1 MADDIISTAWVR
13 IRAMGKDF
21 GADVKK
27 AINDGAKSADR
38 DATNAGA
45 RAGGK
50 FGDGFTTGADGKL
63 RDSQG
68 RFATYGKT
76 SGESFASG
84 FGGGLNKLAVNV
96 WSIKTLAGA
105 LKSVTGPAVIATK
118 AIGIAGA
125 AGAAIALGGAAIG
138 VVGALSQIAGVA
150 PLVLS
155 GLGALLAVEGTVKL
169 ATMGVSQAFKDSTSA
184 AASTAA
190 GQKKIAA
197 DMKGLAPNAA
207 ALVTQVLA
215 LKPAF
220 TSLQQSV
227 QNNFFAG
234 FAGDVKSLA
243 STFLPQLKVGLGG
256 VATSLNGIVR
266 SAAGTLK

>member
-118 AIGIAGA
+118 AIGIAG
-125 AGAAIALGGAAIG
+125 
-138 VVGALSQIAGVA
+138 VA
-150 PLVLS
+150 PLVVS